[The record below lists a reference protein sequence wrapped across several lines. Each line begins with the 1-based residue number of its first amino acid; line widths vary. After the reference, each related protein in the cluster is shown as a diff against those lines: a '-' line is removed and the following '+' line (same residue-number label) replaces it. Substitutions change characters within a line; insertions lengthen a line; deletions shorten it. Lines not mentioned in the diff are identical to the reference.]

1 MSSDDED
8 FNPDHLTAKDVKEE
22 YDSDPSDTGSD
33 TDDAAG
39 SGDGSEGEKQKRRE
53 VRSFQF
59 IFASL

>member
-53 VRSFQF
+53 VRPF
-59 IFASL
+59 